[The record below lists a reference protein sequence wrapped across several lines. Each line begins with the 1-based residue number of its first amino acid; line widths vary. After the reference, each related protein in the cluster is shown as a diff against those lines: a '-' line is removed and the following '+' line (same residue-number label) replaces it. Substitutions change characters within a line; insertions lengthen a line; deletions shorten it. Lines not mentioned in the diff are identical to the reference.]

1 MAAHFREYDL
11 AERFGV
17 EAGADLAETIDTRR
31 TTLHGFSP
39 LEYSD
44 YLREK
49 SENMSLP
56 VNNWRRVMFSS
67 LANDN
72 WFCAHPH

>member
-1 MAAHFREYDL
+1 LEKIDTP
-11 AERFGV
+11 
-17 EAGADLAETIDTRR
+17 ETIDTRR

-39 LEYSD
+39 QEYSD

-67 LANDN
+67 LAKDN
-72 WFCAHPH
+72 WFCAHTH